1 MQFYN
6 ILNVYVRL
14 LTLLRFIV
22 SLVGVQLRT
31 TRSGETR
38 IGDIL
43 DEQEFENFFRDSG
56 YWDFFLLS
64 FFDYFFRV
72 YIIYT
77 LLVVSDFAIVEKASW
92 LLVGMIFWPINL
104 WSFLELASLE
114 EFFMYIIFWILIF
127 TSIVFFTAGFLTF
140 IA

>member
-92 LLVGMIFWPINL
+92 LLVGMIF
-104 WSFLELASLE
+104 
-114 EFFMYIIFWILIF
+114 
-127 TSIVFFTAGFLTF
+127 
-140 IA
+140 